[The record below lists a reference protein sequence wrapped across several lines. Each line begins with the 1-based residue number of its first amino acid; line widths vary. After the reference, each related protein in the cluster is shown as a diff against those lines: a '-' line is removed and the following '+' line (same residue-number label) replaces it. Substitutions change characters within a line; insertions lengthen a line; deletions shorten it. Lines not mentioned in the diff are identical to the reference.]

1 MNQIKIQ
8 IPDGQQIDLEK
19 SSLENGIIFFK
30 PIKNKLPKSWEEIKI
45 IEEGY
50 YVNPDSLINKFTN
63 VKTTSK
69 NQNTY
74 PTEELAKASIALA
87 KLSVLRRIYRGYWI
101 PNWEDEHYPKYTIY
115 KFENSIEIED
125 DQINTHH
132 FLAFQSAEIRDEFL
146 NNFEELIE
154 EASPIL
160 FG

>member
-1 MNQIKIQ
+1 MNQFKIQ

-19 SSLENGIIFFK
+19 SSLENGIIVFK
-30 PIKNKLPKSWEEIKI
+30 PIKKQLPKSWEELEN

-50 YVNPDSLINKFTN
+50 YVNSDSLINKFTN
-63 VKTTSK
+63 VKTSSN

-74 PTEELAKASIALA
+74 STEELAKASIAIA
-87 KLSVLRRIYRGYWI
+87 KLSVLRKIYRGYWI
-101 PNWEDEHYPKYTIY
+101 PNWEDDESEKYIIY
-115 KFENSIEIED
+115 KCENRLGID
-125 DQINTHH
+125 DYENTHY